1 VPDAQAQAALAFRE
15 NHGRAIAI
23 LARVL
28 GDLDLAEDA
37 VQEAYVEA
45 LRTWPRSGVPPS
57 PAGWIVTTARRRA
70 VDRWRREQAGRAK
83 ASEAALLFARGE
95 SEGAPDGIAEA
106 PDVRDDQLRLVFTCC
121 HPALSLGSRV
131 ALTLRLI
138 GGLTTA
144 EIARAL
150 LVPEPTMAARLTR
163 AKAKIRDADIPYRV
177 PPAHELGERLTAV
190 LAVVYLVYT
199 EGHRGTSGDEL
210 VRVDL
215 CTEALRLARELAD
228 LMPGESEVHGLLAL
242 LLLSEARRP
251 ARTDAEGRVV
261 PLPAQDRSAWD
272 RGLVDQGSATLRRAR
287 ELGPPGPYRVQA
299 EIAAVHDAAE
309 LPEGTDWPRIVELYD
324 TLLALTPTPVVRL
337 NRAVAV
343 AEVHGPDRGLAA
355 LEGVELPGYR
365 PWHVVRA
372 ELLVRA
378 GRVDEGVE
386 EFRRALE
393 CPGNEPETALLRE
406 NLGRLTGR
414 PGGQR

>member
-1 VPDAQAQAALAFRE
+1 MPGAQAQVALAFRE
-15 NHGRAIAI
+15 NHGRAVAI
-23 LARVL
+23 LTRLL
-28 GDLDLAEDA
+28 GDLDLAEEA
-37 VQEAYVEA
+37 VQEAYLTA
-45 LRTWPRSGVPPS
+45 LRTWPDRGVPPS

-70 VDRWRREQAGRAK
+70 VDRWRREQAGRTK
-83 ASEAALLFARGE
+83 LGEAVLLFGRDE
-95 SEGAPDGIAEA
+95 IDGPAEEVA
-106 PDVRDDQLRLVFTCC
+106 DAASVRDDHLRLLFTCC
-121 HPALSLGSRV
+121 HPALSLDARV
-131 ALTLRLI
+131 ALTLRLL

-144 EIARAL
+144 EIARAM

-163 AKAKIRDADIPYRV
+163 AKAKIRDARIPYRV
-177 PPAHELGERLTAV
+177 PSAGELGERLPAV

-228 LMPGESEVHGLLAL
+228 LMPGEPEVHGLLAL

-251 ARTDAEGRVV
+251 ARTDARGRVV

-272 RGLVDQGSATLRRAR
+272 RGLLDRGRAA
-287 ELGPPGPYRVQA
+287 LGRAGALGAPGPYQVQA
-299 EIAAVHDAAE
+299 EIAAVHDSAE
-309 LPEGTDWPRIVELYD
+309 RAEDTDWARIVRLYD
-324 TLLALTPTPVVRL
+324 VLLALTPTPVVRL

-343 AEVHGPDRGLAA
+343 AEVDGPDRGLIA
-355 LEGVELPGYR
+355 LAGVELPGYR

-378 GRVDEGVE
+378 GRLEEGVE

-393 CPGNEPETALLRE
+393 CPGSEPETALLRE
-406 NLGRLTGR
+406 NLGRLTD
-414 PGGQR
+414 GQVPRQ